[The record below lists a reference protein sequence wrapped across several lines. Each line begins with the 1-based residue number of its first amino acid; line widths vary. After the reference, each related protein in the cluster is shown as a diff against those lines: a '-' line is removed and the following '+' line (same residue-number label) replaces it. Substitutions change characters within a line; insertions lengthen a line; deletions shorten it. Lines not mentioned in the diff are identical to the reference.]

1 MKPTNK
7 ILWAR
12 QCDVTEEGMNE
23 GWCWGDGHFYTKR
36 YETSY
41 HSRTDVK
48 DHPDRKIPCRRGVI
62 SVGSTRWT
70 KGPILWTEW
79 ECEDDIQWEEVNG
92 ELIEFEQ

>member
-23 GWCWGDGHFYTKR
+23 GWCWGDGHFYTKHEKDTIAELR
-36 YETSY
+36 
-41 HSRTDVK
+41 K
-48 DHPDRKIPCRRGVI
+48 DHPDRNIF
-62 SVGSTRWT
+62 SDEELLEWAYDEE
-70 KGPILWTEW
+70 ILYWTEW

>member
-23 GWCWGDGHFYTKR
+23 GWCWGDGHFYTKHKKDTIAELR
-36 YETSY
+36 
-41 HSRTDVK
+41 K
-48 DHPDRKIPCRRGVI
+48 DHSDRNIF
-62 SVGSTRWT
+62 SDEELLEWAYDEE
-70 KGPILWTEW
+70 ILYWTEW

-92 ELIEFEQ
+92 ELIEFER

>member
-23 GWCWGDGHFYTKR
+23 GWCWGDGHFYTKS
-36 YETSY
+36 YETTIIEL
-41 HSRTDVK
+41 RK
-48 DHPDRKIPCRRGVI
+48 DYPDKKYLADDELLAFAVEVDER
-62 SVGSTRWT
+62 
-70 KGPILWTEW
+70 LYYTEW